1 MPSLG
6 APRPLFAPLT
16 QDPRGQRYHAPPP
29 MALPAPVYD
38 LVLLL
43 DPRAEDAQRE
53 KVVNDAERIIAGGGT
68 IVENQ
73 AWGMRAMA
81 YEVDHQKEAEY
92 HLIQFEAP
100 PETIERLDG
109 ALHIADGVVRYRII
123 KLPLDAPAPTP
134 LGAAVPQPV
143 AAERSERS
151 DRSER

>member
-1 MPSLG
+1 
-6 APRPLFAPLT
+6 
-16 QDPRGQRYHAPPP
+16 

-100 PETIERLDG
+100 PETIERLDR

-123 KLPLDAPAPTP
+123 RLPLDAPAPTP

-151 DRSER
+151 ERSER